1 MCAYVNFLGAIKS
14 IPNLFVQLHHMLQNS
29 QKESKGENKK
39 TEISSKEAIILLY
52 TGDIVWIEFFF
63 PLFIGSCFDG

>member
-1 MCAYVNFLGAIKS
+1 
-14 IPNLFVQLHHMLQNS
+14 MLQDS

-63 PLFIGSCFDG
+63 PLFISSCFDG